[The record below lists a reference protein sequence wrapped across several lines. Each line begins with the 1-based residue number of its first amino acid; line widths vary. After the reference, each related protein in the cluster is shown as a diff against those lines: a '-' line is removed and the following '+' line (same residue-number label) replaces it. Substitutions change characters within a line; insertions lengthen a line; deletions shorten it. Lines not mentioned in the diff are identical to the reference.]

1 MYPISDDD
9 KIIFKNCPHQVAEI
23 TLSGTEQTRAIT
35 EADILSGGLTVDRY
49 CISSDKLEI
58 GSAIASELTLKLN
71 NNDGRF
77 DSFVFEGAELFV
89 RIGAINEE
97 DGLPRFIPIGYFIV
111 DGAPRKLAT
120 ISLTALDRMVL
131 FDKDYDSMLSYPAT
145 IAEILTDAC
154 DNCNVEI
161 STTTSSLLNW
171 NYVVNTK
178 PDTDGLTYRQIIQ
191 WIAEI
196 TCTCAYID
204 WDGRLR
210 LEWYQNTEEQIL
222 LADRYSSDIDENSIT
237 LDGFEV
243 ELDETIYHYGENT
256 YYLKSVNNGLIQ
268 QSPDTISTSVGSIL
282 EGFNYTPYECST
294 RAMPYLYPLDKI
306 KVQKKD
312 GNFVDSIVTHVNFTM
327 QGKQT
332 VAGKGV
338 TGVEAARASA
348 NPLTQREQTIINV
361 IKDKIN
367 ESLGDR
373 EQTVISFNEI
383 MANAL
388 GLYYTQVSK
397 SDGSIQW
404 YLHDDRN
411 LETSRVIYTI
421 NAGGFAWT
429 DSGWQDGNPIWEYG
443 ATKNGNAIFRTV
455 SAYGVEVAD
464 PNQDY
469 SAQMIPTGF
478 DIYYRTQRVLT
489 VNGDETELTKLL
501 VKNQLNCGKTRLV
514 PHEQGADLV
523 ILD

>member
-9 KIIFKNCPHQVAEI
+9 KVIFKTSPRQVAEI
-23 TLSGTEQTRAIT
+23 TLSGTGQTRTIT

-49 CISSDKLEI
+49 CISGDKLEV
-58 GSAIASELTLKLN
+58 GSAIASELALKLN

-89 RIGAINEE
+89 RIGAVNPE
-97 DGLPRFIPIGYFIV
+97 DGLPRFIPFGYFIV
-111 DGAPRKLAT
+111 DGAPRKLAA

-131 FDKDYDSMLSYPAT
+131 FDKDYDSTLSYPAT
-145 IAEILTDAC
+145 VAEILVDAC
-154 DNCNVEI
+154 NNCNVELATI
-161 STTTSSLLNW
+161 ASTLLNW
-171 NYVVNTK
+171 DYVVQAR
-178 PDTDGLTYRQIIQ
+178 PDTDGLTYRQILQ
-191 WIAEI
+191 WVAEI
-196 TCTCAYID
+196 TCTCAYLD

-210 LEWYQNTEEQIL
+210 LEWYQDTQEQIL
-222 LADRYSSDIDENSIT
+222 LADRYSSDINENSIT

-243 ELDETIYHYGENT
+243 ELDETVYHYGGDS

-268 QSPDTISTSVGSIL
+268 QAPDTVAASVGAAL
-282 EGFNYTPYECST
+282 EGFIYTPYECST
-294 RAMPYLYPLDKI
+294 RPMPYLFPLDKI
-306 KVQKKD
+306 KVQNKNRD
-312 GNFVDSIVTHVNFTM
+312 LIDSIVTHMNFTM

-348 NPLTQREQTIINV
+348 NPLTQREQAIINV
-361 IKDKIN
+361 IKDKVN

-373 EQTVISFNEI
+373 EQTLIGFNEI

-388 GLYYTQVSK
+388 GLYSTRIRQ
-397 SDGSIQW
+397 SDGSVQW
-404 YLHDDRN
+404 YLHDGKD

-429 DSGWQDGNPIWEYG
+429 DSGWQDGNPVWEYG

-478 DIYYRTQRVLT
+478 DIYYRTQRILT